1 MTKKNEEVNKLIH
14 DIKSPLTS
22 VIGYSELLL
31 RKNPAGKEGEWLTKL
46 HDDAL
51 RIKDMMQKL
60 SDTVA
65 ESSDRTD

>member
-1 MTKKNEEVNKLIH
+1 MSRKNDEINKLIH

-31 RKNPAGKEGEWLTKL
+31 RKSPAGKEGEWILKL
-46 HDDAL
+46 HEDAL

-65 ESSDRTD
+65 ESPDRTD

>member
-31 RKNPAGKEGEWLTKL
+31 RKNPADKEGEWLTKL
-46 HDDAL
+46 HEDAL